1 MAAAEN
7 SSARGSSTGGSS
19 SPTTAA
25 NKALSKALGKFH
37 ATAASFKTK
46 LAQLSDGKD
55 GGGELSPLP
64 TSQSKLE
71 RESSFVK
78 QTAGNKSLSEQNSI
92 DHYNDNFRITQTDGP
107 TMNNTAEATSYT
119 RKKQHYL

>member
-1 MAAAEN
+1 
-7 SSARGSSTGGSS
+7 
-19 SPTTAA
+19 
-25 NKALSKALGKFH
+25 LGKFH

-55 GGGELSPLP
+55 GGENALP
-64 TSQSKLE
+64 ASQSKLE

-78 QTAGNKSLSEQNSI
+78 QTSGNKTFSEQTLV
-92 DHYNDNFRITQTDGP
+92 DYYNDNFRLTHTDGAALV
-107 TMNNTAEATSYT
+107 NTTEATSYA